1 MTTAYLLKRTDRSS
15 LNQSIKYPFSSI
27 KYVLVAILLLQFT
40 CLKSSGFF
48 PPLLAEM
55 GSGNL
60 FGTELIIIFGS
71 LLIHEQPV
79 FTYLFTNF

>member
-1 MTTAYLLKRTDRSS
+1 MHGYLLKRTDISS
-15 LNQSIKYPFSSI
+15 LNQYQVSVSSA
-27 KYVLVAILLLQFT
+27 KYVLVAILLLQFA

-55 GSGNL
+55 GDGNL
-60 FGTELIIIFGS
+60 FGTELIINFGS

-79 FTYLFTNF
+79 FTYLFSNF